1 VGVRRRV
8 FLRLAGNAAGAAL
21 LPRWAAAEPKRA
33 TRATVLI
40 VGGGFAGSA
49 CALRLR
55 QLNPALQVTL
65 VDPDEIYTTC
75 PMSNAALVGQRDLNS
90 LRVSRRGLTRH
101 GVKYLKDSVATVDP
115 RARRV
120 QLAGGGEL
128 AYDRLV
134 VASGIRFLW
143 DKPAGYSEAASLRMP
158 HAWQAG
164 AQTQILAAQLRA
176 LPDGGVVAI
185 SVPAGPMRCPPG
197 PFERASLM
205 AAYLARA
212 KKRCKILIFD
222 ANNHFPRQDE
232 FSEAWQALY
241 PGVIEWISVVDGG
254 AVERVDPARMVLQS
268 ASGEHRV
275 DIANIIPPQAPGSV
289 AVQMGLASDHGWC
302 PVKPLTFEST
312 LVEHAYVI
320 GDSCIADPMPKAASA
335 ACSQALQCAASIV
348 ASLAGRE
355 PESAALE
362 SVCYSALS
370 LDTALSI
377 HAQFRA
383 GAGAGA
389 GGIEQVPPPIPAAR
403 LSPSAEAVEAEEWY
417 RRTVRLA
424 FGT

>member
-1 VGVRRRV
+1 
-8 FLRLAGNAAGAAL
+8 
-21 LPRWAAAEPKRA
+21 
-33 TRATVLI
+33 VLI
-40 VGGGFAGSA
+40 VGGGFAGRA

-55 QLNPALQVTL
+55 QSNPALDVTL

-90 LRVSRRGLTRH
+90 LRVSRRGLARR
-101 GVKYLKDSVATVDP
+101 GVRYVKDSVVSVDP

-120 QLAGGGEL
+120 KLAGGGAL
-128 AYDRLV
+128 GYDRLV
-134 VASGIRFLW
+134 VASGIRLLW
-143 DKPAGYSEAASLRMP
+143 DKPAGYTEAASLRMP

-197 PFERASLM
+197 PFERAGLM
-205 AAYLARA
+205 AAFLTRA
-212 KKRCKILIFD
+212 KRRCKILIFD

-232 FSEAWQALY
+232 FSDAWQSLY
-241 PGVIEWISVVDGG
+241 PGMIEWISVVDGG
-254 AVERVDPARMVLQS
+254 AVERVDPSRMVLHS
-268 ASGEHRV
+268 AGGEHRV

-312 LVEHAYVI
+312 LIEHVYVI
-320 GDSCIADPMPKAASA
+320 GDSCIAEPMPKAASA

-362 SVCYSALS
+362 SVCFSALS
-370 LDTALSI
+370 FDTALSI

-383 GAGAGA
+383 GAG
-389 GGIEQVPPPIPAAR
+389 GIEQVPPPPITEAR
-403 LSPSAEAVEAEEWY
+403 LSPSAEAVQAEEWY

-424 FGT
+424 FGIG

>member
-1 VGVRRRV
+1 MGVRRRA
-8 FLRLAGNAAGAAL
+8 FLRLTGNAAGAAL
-21 LPRWAAAEPKRA
+21 LPRWAAAESKRA
-33 TRATVLI
+33 TRATVVI

-55 QLNPALQVTL
+55 QLNPALDVML

-75 PMSNAALVGQRDLNS
+75 PMSNAALVGQRELNS
-90 LRVSRRGLTRH
+90 LRVSRRGLARR
-101 GVKYLKDSVATVDP
+101 GVKYLKDSVVSVDP

-143 DKPAGYSEAASLRMP
+143 GKPAGYSEAASLRMP

-164 AQTQILAAQLRA
+164 AQTQILADQLRA

-205 AAYLARA
+205 AAFLTRA

-232 FSEAWQALY
+232 FSAAWQSLY
-241 PGVIEWISVVDGG
+241 PGMIEWISVVDGG
-254 AVERVDPARMVLQS
+254 AVERVDPSQMVLHS

-312 LVEHAYVI
+312 LIEHAHVI

-335 ACSQALQCAASIV
+335 ACSQALQCAASIA
-348 ASLAGRE
+348 ASLAGRG

-362 SVCYSALS
+362 SVCFSALS

-383 GAGAGA
+383 GAG
-389 GGIEQVPPPIPAAR
+389 GIEQVPPIPGAR
-403 LSPSAEAVEAEEWY
+403 LSPSAEAVQAEQWY